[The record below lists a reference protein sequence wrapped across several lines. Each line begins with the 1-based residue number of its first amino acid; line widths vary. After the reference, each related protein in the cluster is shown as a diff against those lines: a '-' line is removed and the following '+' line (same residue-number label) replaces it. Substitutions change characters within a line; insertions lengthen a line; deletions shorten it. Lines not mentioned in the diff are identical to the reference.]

1 MTLYDIDVQI
11 AELCALLEA
20 DPTTGEL
27 SADCE
32 EILTRLDALSGER
45 TDKLCGLA
53 RCKLNVDSETEAL
66 RAEERRLA
74 ERRRRLE
81 SKSDRLL
88 DVLARACGGQRT
100 PLPGVGEIRFRRA
113 ERVDVLDADAAVSA
127 LTAAGRTDCL
137 RVLPPE
143 LDKAK
148 IKSLLKSGA
157 VLPGV
162 QLAESINC
170 SLR

>member
-20 DPTTGEL
+20 DPDTGEL
-27 SADCE
+27 GAECE
-32 EILTRLDALSGER
+32 EILARLDALSGER

-53 RCKLNVDSETEAL
+53 RCKLNVDSEAEAL

-81 SKSDRLL
+81 SKSARLL

-100 PLPGVGEIRFRRA
+100 ALPGVGEIRFRRTD
-113 ERVDVLDADAAVSA
+113 RVEVTDADAAAAA
-127 LTAAGRTDCL
+127 LTAAGRADLL
-137 RVLPPE
+137 RTPSVE
-143 LDKAK
+143 FDKLE
-148 IKSLLKSGA
+148 IKRLLKSG
-157 VLPGV
+157 VTFPGV
-162 QLAESINC
+162 ALTENVSC
-170 SLR
+170 FLK

>member
-1 MTLYDIDVQI
+1 MTLYCIDAEI
-11 AELCALLEA
+11 AELCALLEV
-20 DPTTGEL
+20 DPDTGEVCT
-27 SADCE
+27 DCE
-32 EILTRLDALSGER
+32 EILARLDALSGER

-53 RCKLNVDSETEAL
+53 RYKLNIDSEAEAL

-88 DVLARACGGQRT
+88 DLLARACGGQRT
-100 PLPGVGEIRFRRA
+100 ALPGVGEIRFRRA
-113 ERVDVLDADAAVSA
+113 QRVDVSDADAAAAA

-148 IKSLLKSGA
+148 LKSLLKSGA
-157 VLPGV
+157 ALPGV
-162 QLAESINC
+162 QLVESISC
-170 SLR
+170 SLK